1 VQGCELACLRVVME
15 FKIADILQESP
26 SSSGLHIS
34 AIGKKAGI
42 EEGKLGR
49 VLRLLASKHIFREG

>member
-1 VQGCELACLRVVME
+1 ME

-34 AIGKKAGI
+34 DIGKTAGI